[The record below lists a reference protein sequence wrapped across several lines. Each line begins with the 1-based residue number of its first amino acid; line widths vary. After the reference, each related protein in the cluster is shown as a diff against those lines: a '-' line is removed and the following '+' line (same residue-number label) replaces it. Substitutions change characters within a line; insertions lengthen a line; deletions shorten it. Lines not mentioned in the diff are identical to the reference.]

1 MREISAGIRATNSL
15 EAMVGNFLGGLGR
28 ALRSDSVF
36 LQIFPDDRVPDL
48 SSHWSAPGAEPMDV
62 PALAHSGRA
71 RALALRL
78 WENSAGERFPAPE
91 DSASGMPSPLEDIA
105 DLAGIQSGVVVA
117 LGEGSTPF
125 GLVWLINNH
134 RPLEW
139 TPVENS
145 LTQHVLGNFAHGL
158 IQGQL
163 ITRQQQAVEK
173 LRRLNKAKSDFVG
186 TVNHELRTP
195 LASMAGYL
203 EMILDGSGGP
213 LPEGARR
220 MLETVERNT
229 TRLRELIE
237 NITALSPTSDEPLTH
252 LAVELGDVAAAAASD
267 FRAAAAAK
275 NITLKYTP
283 PSTSVLVA
291 GNYDQLKEAMG
302 LVISNAIKFTGP
314 GGRVEVRSSSSVKR
328 GVGEVLVRDTGIG
341 VPEADLPRLFDSFFR
356 ASNASEGAVP
366 GAGVGLCIAQRTVS
380 AHQGSITVE
389 SAVGEGTLVRI
400 ELPLK
405 VTATA
410 PLGL

>member
-1 MREISAGIRATNSL
+1 
-15 EAMVGNFLGGLGR
+15 
-28 ALRSDSVF
+28 
-36 LQIFPDDRVPDL
+36 
-48 SSHWSAPGAEPMDV
+48 
-62 PALAHSGRA
+62 
-71 RALALRL
+71 
-78 WENSAGERFPAPE
+78 
-91 DSASGMPSPLEDIA
+91 
-105 DLAGIQSGVVVA
+105 
-117 LGEGSTPF
+117 
-125 GLVWLINNH
+125 
-134 RPLEW
+134 
-139 TPVENS
+139 
-145 LTQHVLGNFAHGL
+145 
-158 IQGQL
+158 
-163 ITRQQQAVEK
+163 
-173 LRRLNKAKSDFVG
+173 
-186 TVNHELRTP
+186 
-195 LASMAGYL
+195 
-203 EMILDGSGGP
+203 
-213 LPEGARR
+213 
-220 MLETVERNT
+220 
-229 TRLRELIE
+229 
-237 NITALSPTSDEPLTH
+237 
-252 LAVELGDVAAAAASD
+252 VELGDVAAAAASD

-314 GGRVEVRSSSSVKR
+314 GGRVEVRSSCSVKR